1 MERDMNLV
9 TQVVKEKKR
18 KTKFAYA
25 TIISMVASS
34 FMVIAT
40 PLASAATAI
49 SLGQASNF
57 AVLAGGGISNTGA
70 TTIQGDI
77 GLYPTVN
84 YSDSGTVVLSGLYH
98 FGNATAI
105 GAKTDLATAY
115 ASAVAA
121 APSSVFTADLGGQ
134 TLVPGVYSNPTGLGV
149 TGTLTLDA
157 QGNPNAIFILQTPA
171 SLNTA
176 ASSQINIVN
185 GGQACN
191 VFWQVGTTTTLG
203 ANSDFKGTILT
214 NLNFTSGASAKVLG
228 RILSLGGSVALNAN
242 SIIKP
247 SCTANK
253 VETRVQITNPTS
265 GKFLPGTTLTLSAVA
280 SPKSGTGVCAGPISF
295 SLNKNP
301 LTGVVGSYSLTS
313 PVVTTNWILGE
324 YRLLATYPGDG
335 YCLATTSNS
344 MELNV
349 GSQVHVEP
357 RVVMSGAG
365 SYISPF
371 GKASFNLLIKSVLP
385 TFDTSTVV
393 AGKATW
399 MVPKQW
405 KFQGA
410 LNTYSSVNG
419 VGTTTGSGVLYTW
432 NRPDHKGK
440 WFAVTTGATNVTV
453 KFAVPTSTNGNK
465 SRPITSFAIGFTGT
479 VVAGAPALP
488 VLGPLVVLSKGH
500 NSDDD

>member
-1 MERDMNLV
+1 V
-9 TQVVKEKKR
+9 TQIVKETREKAR
-18 KTKFAYA
+18 KTKFVYA
-25 TIISMVASS
+25 AIISMVATS
-34 FMVIAT
+34 FMVFAA

-49 SLGQASNF
+49 SLGQANNF
-57 AVLAGGGISNTGA
+57 AVLAGGGISNSGA

-77 GLYPTVN
+77 GIYPTVTF
-84 YSDSGTVVLSGLYH
+84 SDTGTMALSGSYH
-98 FGNATAI
+98 FGDATAI

-115 ASAVAA
+115 SLAVAA
-121 APSSVFTADLGGQ
+121 TPSSVSAADLGGQ
-134 TLVPGVYSNPTGLGV
+134 TLVPGIYNNPTGLGV

-157 QGNPNAIFILQTPA
+157 QGNPNAVFIFQTPA

-228 RILSLGGSVALNAN
+228 RILSLGGSVALSAN

-247 SCTANK
+247 PCTVNK
-253 VETRVQITNPTS
+253 VETKVQITNPTS

-280 SPKSGTGVCAGPISF
+280 SPKSGTGVCTGTISF

-301 LTGVVGSYSLTS
+301 LTGVVGSYPLTS
-313 PVVTTNWILGE
+313 PVVTTNWMLGE

-335 YCLATTSNS
+335 YCLASTSNS

-349 GSQVHVEP
+349 GTQTHVES
-357 RVVMSGAG
+357 RVVVSGAG
-365 SYISPF
+365 SYTSPF
-371 GKASFNLLIKSVLP
+371 GKASFNLLIKSALP

-405 KFQGA
+405 KFQGT

-419 VGTTTGSGVLYTW
+419 VGTATGSGVLSVW

-453 KFAVPTSTNGNK
+453 KFTVPTSTNGNK
-465 SRPITSFAIGFTGT
+465 SRPIISFAIGFTGT

-488 VLGPLVVLSKGH
+488 VLGPLVVISKGH